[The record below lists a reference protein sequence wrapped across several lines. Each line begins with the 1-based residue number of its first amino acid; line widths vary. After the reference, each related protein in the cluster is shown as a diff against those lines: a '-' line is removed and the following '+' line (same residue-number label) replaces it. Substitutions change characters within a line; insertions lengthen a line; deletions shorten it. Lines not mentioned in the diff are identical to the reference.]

1 MTIVS
6 SQPAT
11 HRATQVAASGLTPAQ
26 ATARG
31 IKTRVVSAKMAGPGT
46 WLHADG
52 YQGWAQWVVDDD
64 DRLVGATFVGRDA
77 VDLVQ
82 ASTMAIVGKLTLE
95 QIWHVTPPFPTM
107 SEIYTTLSEAAEA

>member
-1 MTIVS
+1 
-6 SQPAT
+6 
-11 HRATQVAASGLTPAQ
+11 
-26 ATARG
+26 
-31 IKTRVVSAKMAGPGT
+31 MAGPGT
-46 WLHADG
+46 WLHAGG